1 MAKGTVCHLQLWDMA
16 LGLLLGADLGSLLA
30 LVLGRQLALV
40 SVQRLDAP
48 LDMGS
53 VETSG

>member
-1 MAKGTVCHLQLWDMA
+1 MAKGTVWDLQLWDMA

-40 SVQRLDAP
+40 SVQRLDTA

-53 VETSG
+53 VETSD